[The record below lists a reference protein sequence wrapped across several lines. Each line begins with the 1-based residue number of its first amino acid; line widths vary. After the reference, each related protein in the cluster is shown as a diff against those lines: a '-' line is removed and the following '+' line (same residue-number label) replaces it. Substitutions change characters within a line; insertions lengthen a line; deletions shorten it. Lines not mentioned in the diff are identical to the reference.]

1 MSTQDIQKQIE
12 ALTAS
17 ILQHEQEPSK
27 MNNEQIHK
35 QLQQLFSSLAQQRQE
50 QQRENK
56 GKLVISGL
64 DVTLEQLVERGDAQ
78 ESLIKLHN
86 AMLAKINH
94 LEERIEELEQNA
106 N

>member
-1 MSTQDIQKQIE
+1 MNNNEQIQQVQKQIE
-12 ALTAS
+12 QLFVSLA
-17 ILQHEQEPSK
+17 
-27 MNNEQIHK
+27 
-35 QLQQLFSSLAQQRQE
+35 QLQQQQK
-50 QQRENK
+50 RENK